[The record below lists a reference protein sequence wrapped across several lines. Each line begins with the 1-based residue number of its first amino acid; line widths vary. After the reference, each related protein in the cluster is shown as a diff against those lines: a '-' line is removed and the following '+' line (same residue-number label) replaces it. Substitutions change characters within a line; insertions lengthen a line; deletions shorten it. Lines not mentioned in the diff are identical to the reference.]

1 MNRRLIL
8 TGLVSLAAAAAPF
21 AASAATSTTTTSTS
35 VTKKAAPHHSVTHKV
50 VKKTG
55 TAATPAKAN

>member
-8 TGLVSLAAAAAPF
+8 TSLVSLAAIAAPF

-35 VTKKAAPHHSVTHKV
+35 VTKAAPHHSVTHKV
-50 VKKTG
+50 VKKTS
-55 TAATPAKAN
+55 TAATPAKAK